1 MIALRQHWRPA
12 PAPARWLLCGAL
24 ALTAAAVTYWPQGM
38 AALRYDRAALI
49 AGQYWRLAT
58 AHLVHLNGTHL
69 LLNLAGL
76 FLLCEL
82 LWNDLPVRHGAGALA
97 AGGLAAS
104 ALLFRFHPEL
114 AWYAGMSGA
123 AHGLWAACALA
134 GLFPQSRLAPYPATP
149 TSAWQRLWR
158 EWPLTRR
165 TALAG
170 ALLLGAKLLAEA
182 HWGASAWTSGAIGAA
197 VVTPAHLYGA
207 IGGVAYL
214 LLIVLLADLGSRSA
228 PAPRRGRR
236 R

>member
-1 MIALRQHWRPA
+1 MMTLGQHWRPA
-12 PAPARWLLCGAL
+12 RAPDRWLFCGAL
-24 ALTAAAVTYWPQGM
+24 ALAAAAVTFWPQGL

-58 AHLVHLNGTHL
+58 AHLVHLNGAHL

-82 LWNDLPVRHGAGALA
+82 LWSDLPLRHGAGALA

-104 ALLFRFHPEL
+104 ALLFLFHPEL
-114 AWYAGMSGA
+114 TWYAGMSGA
-123 AHGLWAACALA
+123 VHGLWVACALA
-134 GLFPQSRLAPYPATP
+134 GLFSQSRVAPPYPATP
-149 TSAWQRLWR
+149 TSAWRRLWR

-170 ALLLGAKLLAEA
+170 LLLLAAKLLAETV
-182 HWGASAWTSGAIGAA
+182 WGASAWTTGAIGAPVIA
-197 VVTPAHLYGA
+197 PAHLYGA
-207 IGGVAYL
+207 LGGSVYL
-214 LLIVLLADLGSRSA
+214 LLLALDAQVRAASGA
-228 PAPRRGRR
+228 GRR

>member
-1 MIALRQHWRPA
+1 MTALRRHWRPVQT
-12 PAPARWLLCGAL
+12 PARWLFCGGLAL
-24 ALTAAAVTYWPQGM
+24 AAAAMTYWPQGL
-38 AALRYDRAALI
+38 ATLRYDRAALI
-49 AGQYWRLAT
+49 AGQYWRLAS
-58 AHLVHLNGTHL
+58 AHLVHLNGAHL

-82 LWNDLPVRHGAGALA
+82 LWNDLPVRHGAGALG

-104 ALLFRFHPEL
+104 AQLLRFHPEL

-123 AHGLWAACALA
+123 VHGLWAACALA
-134 GLFPQSRLAPYPATP
+134 GLFPQNRLTPYPATP

-158 EWPLTRR
+158 EWPLPRR

-170 ALLLGAKLLAEA
+170 SLLLAAKLLAEA
-182 HWGASAWTSGAIGAA
+182 HGGASAWTSGAIGAA

-207 IGGVAYL
+207 IGGAAYL
-214 LLIVLLADLGSRSA
+214 LLVGLHTALVSRIR
-228 PAPRRGRR
+228 PGRQGGRR